1 MRKLITFLL
10 IITLFYVGELK
21 GQDIARINAIICLDG
36 EIVKKIYFPKLEV
49 LDKDGLKKDIRLGYF
64 PGNISIDSNDYRLLK
79 SKDNFS
85 LIFSMQVIGG
95 GFQNYEVEA
104 GKDWLSMDY
113 IIVNIYN
120 TDNKKYKNKLYPLP
134 GRKYT
139 YELEYPG
146 GQMLRPRKK

>member
-1 MRKLITFLL
+1 MKLAL
-10 IITLFYVGELK
+10 ILIMFYVGELK
-21 GQDIARINAIICLDG
+21 GQNIARINAIICLDG
-36 EIVKKIYFPKLEV
+36 EIVKKIYSPKLEV
-49 LDKDGLKKDIRLGYF
+49 LDKGDLKRDIGLGYF

-79 SKDNFS
+79 SKDSFS
-85 LIFSMQVIGG
+85 LIFSMQAIGG
-95 GFQNYEVEA
+95 GVQNYEVEA
-104 GKDWLSMDY
+104 GKDWLNLDY

-146 GQMLRPRKK
+146 GQMLRPRRK